1 MKPRFF
7 CTNEEKSQRKKTQ
20 ILLSFDLFK
29 KALPPNEIARLNA
42 SAITAMYSG
51 PNAVLKSDEAN
62 GPKLLAASTM

>member
-1 MKPRFF
+1 MKKRV
-7 CTNEEKSQRKKTQ
+7 RKKTQ
-20 ILLSFDLFK
+20 ILLFSLDLFK

-42 SAITAMYSG
+42 SAITAMYRG